1 MPCFFKK
8 IGWQSLFH
16 GKINLNLTL
25 WSRDSVCHVCKV
37 IFTDRGDH
45 KIPNNLTNKSVSRAA
60 LAVPGMLNICKY
72 ENVMS
77 MNINSFKSDKFFP
90 TLSTGQCFGPISSSP
105 WSCPQC
111 YGHLVR

>member
-16 GKINLNLTL
+16 DKINLNLTL

-45 KIPNNLTNKSVSRAA
+45 KIPNNLPNKSVSRAA
-60 LAVPGMLNICKY
+60 LAVPGTLNICKY
-72 ENVMS
+72 ENIMQRTYIDS
-77 MNINSFKSDKFFP
+77 NLISFFHLFQLDSVLGLFHHQHGHVP
-90 TLSTGQCFGPISSSP
+90 SVTAIS
-105 WSCPQC
+105 
-111 YGHLVR
+111 